1 MILHYNRSYYNPHVY
16 FKRNRSKSNII
27 YDNNSTT
34 RLNVTIKEITEDNI
48 DNSNNAVEY
57 DEYETMRT
65 WYEFY
70 DW

>member
-1 MILHYNRSYYNPHVY
+1 MILHYNRSYYNPLVY

-27 YDNNSTT
+27 YDNNSTI
-34 RLNVTIKEITEDNI
+34 RLNVTIKEITEENI
-48 DNSNNAVEY
+48 DNSNSAVEY